1 MDLTGVY
8 LAGTKASDVAL
19 IHERLTHFLEGQRLI
34 NSPSLSVT
42 NKQDARDLA
51 ATSQHVFEQITL
63 ALVRRLVVSAPDTQG
78 IVLSGGCALNVKFS
92 ALVVE
97 EFSRQRVFISSAPG
111 EHVQMPGGARNR
123 ARTHA
128 RARTCACDTY
138 ICATLTHSHS
148 HPLPELTPC
157 TRISRYPLHYTIRI
171 HTRSLTL

>member
-1 MDLTGVY
+1 MDLTRVY

-19 IHERLTHFLEGQRLI
+19 IHERLTQFLEGQRLI

-63 ALVRRLVVSAPDTQG
+63 ALVRRLVLSVPGTKG

-97 EFSRQRVFISSAPG
+97 EFSRQQVFISSAPG
-111 EHVQMPGGARNR
+111 DTVQMPGARAIAH

-128 RARTCACDTY
+128 RTHAR
-138 ICATLTHSHS
+138 
-148 HPLPELTPC
+148 
-157 TRISRYPLHYTIRI
+157 LHAHVCI
-171 HTRSLTL
+171 